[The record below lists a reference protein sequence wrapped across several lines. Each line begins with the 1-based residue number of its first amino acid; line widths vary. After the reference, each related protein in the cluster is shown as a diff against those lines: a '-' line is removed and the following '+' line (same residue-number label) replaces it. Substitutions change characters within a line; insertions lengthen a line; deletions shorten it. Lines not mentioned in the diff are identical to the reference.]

1 MARTKEFDTKEVL
14 EKAVELFSCKGYN
27 GASMQDVVDCLGLS
41 RSSLYD
47 TFGDK
52 RQLYLEALKR
62 YKQQNTAAVVDL
74 IHQSKDIKSTIRE
87 MLLTAVQESFQDQQR
102 KGCFMV
108 NTAVEMA
115 PHDPEFARLVQA
127 NMQEVENAF
136 CEAIKNSQSLGQMSA
151 VHEPRSLARF
161 IFNTISGLRVAA
173 KSGADKKVF
182 DDIIN
187 VTMSVL

>member
-1 MARTKEFDTKEVL
+1 MARTKEFDTDKVL
-14 EKAVELFSCKGYN
+14 EKAVALFSCKGYN

-52 RQLYLEALKR
+52 RQLYLEALKKYR
-62 YKQQNTAAVVDL
+62 QEKTSCMIQQIQQT
-74 IHQSKDIKSTIRE
+74 SDIKSLIQQI
-87 MLLTAVQESFQDQQR
+87 LQSAVQEGLEDPQQ

-108 NTAVEMA
+108 NSTIEMA
-115 PHDPEFARLVQA
+115 PHDPEFARVVQS
-127 NMQEVENAF
+127 NMQDVEDAF
-136 CEAIKNSQSLGQMSA
+136 SEAIKKGQFQGHIAA
-151 VHEPRSLARF
+151 VHDPRSLARF

-182 DDIIN
+182 DDIIH
-187 VTMSVL
+187 VTLSVL

>member
-1 MARTKEFDTKEVL
+1 MARTKEFDTDQVL
-14 EKAVELFSCKGYN
+14 GKAIHLFWCKGYN

-52 RQLYLEALKR
+52 RQLYLEALKKYR
-62 YKQQNTAAVVDL
+62 REMAAAL
-74 IHQSKDIKSTIRE
+74 IQTITQSTDIKNTIRE
-87 MLLTAVQESFQDQQR
+87 IFQATVKESLEDQQQ

-108 NTAVEMA
+108 NTTIEMA
-115 PHDPEFARLVQA
+115 PHDPEFAQLVQA
-127 NMQEVENAF
+127 NMQDVENAF
-136 CEAIKNSQSLGQMSA
+136 SEAIKKSQSMGQISA
-151 VHEPRSLARF
+151 AHEPTSLARF